1 MRSQIHRWARLSGI
15 PIFFSELGY
24 PSHTHGLERPWDHVS
39 DFGVDLAMQ
48 TRGYQAFI
56 DTFTDDPVLAGTFF
70 YALHED
76 GGEQDRSYTPAR
88 KPAQKLIREFFLKGN
103 PVDR

>member
-1 MRSQIHRWARLSGI
+1 
-15 PIFFSELGY
+15 
-24 PSHTHGLERPWDHVS
+24 
-39 DFGVDLAMQ
+39 MQ

-88 KPAQKLIREFFLKGN
+88 KPAQKLIRDFFQKGN